1 MISSARSSASSLPVA
16 APGESADGRERGPFS
31 SPTMKIIHRYIL
43 LSVTGTFLITLLVL
57 TGILCL
63 GNLLK
68 VADLILRGM
77 DPALILQFFGFL
89 VISLLEY
96 AIPMAILTSAI
107 LVFGRLSADNEITG
121 MRACGIGLKQIISP
135 VILLG
140 LILTL
145 ICLYLQNSAIPN
157 YGFATRKLRARIGL
171 QDPDALLQAGE
182 TIALPGYTINFARKE
197 EGFLHQIQ
205 INQYDGQELAS
216 TIFARMAA
224 VELDR
229 EVESFNLKLIDG
241 TVEEIIDRAN
251 PQVRTTTTFG
261 VLNYP
266 ISLEKLYASAQVSDE
281 DKRKKDM
288 TSNELLLL
296 RRNLLEIS
304 AGTDQELSRLQEE
317 LDRREDAERKEAE
330 TVSGMMAAE
339 SILVT
344 LSPDLRLPIYSST
357 LLNRRIPGPPPIL
370 RGLHR
375 TVLAPALDRLRE
387 TTAERARILAR
398 AEQLRQDQLHRRQE
412 ISLCTTDF
420 QKRLSLSAACLSM
433 IFISIPL
440 AIKTHRGEKTIG
452 MALSLALLFV
462 FYIFIAYADAV
473 GGEPGKYPYLIVW
486 MPNLLFAVVG
496 GVWMVRFTRI

>member
-1 MISSARSSASSLPVA
+1 
-16 APGESADGRERGPFS
+16 
-31 SPTMKIIHRYIL
+31 MKIIHRYIL
-43 LSVTGTFLITLLVL
+43 VSVTGTFLITLLVL

-68 VADLILRGM
+68 VADLILRGL
-77 DPALILQFFGFL
+77 DPSLILKFFGFL

-135 VILLG
+135 VVLLG
-140 LILTL
+140 LILTV
-145 ICLYLQNSAIPN
+145 ICLYLQNSAIPD

-182 TIALPGYTINFARKE
+182 TITLPGYTINFARKE

-229 EVESFNLKLIDG
+229 EMESFNLKLIDG

-288 TSNELLLL
+288 TSDELIL
-296 RRNLLEIS
+296 RR
-304 AGTDQELSRLQEE
+304 RRFQEE
-317 LDRREDAERKEAE
+317 EAE
-330 TVSGMMAAE
+330 AARGLIE
-339 SILVT
+339 V
-344 LSPDLRLPIYSST
+344 RGQ
-357 LLNRRIPGPPPIL
+357 LNRLSALIREKENTAIDLAAATCWIPSP
-370 RGLHR
+370 
-375 TVLAPALDRLRE
+375 VLAPPPSVLRLRPE
-387 TTAERARILAR
+387 SARSRPVLEMLRRDGLAWHLSGVQEAAAELD
-398 AEQLRQDQLHRRQE
+398 QLRDRVNQLREERLRRRAE
-412 ISLCTTDF
+412 ISLCNTEF

-452 MALSLALLFV
+452 MALSLALLFI

-473 GGEPGKYPYLIVW
+473 GDEPGKLPFLIVW
-486 MPNLLFAVVG
+486 MPNLLFTVVG
-496 GVWMVRFTRI
+496 GFWMVKFTRI